1 MNIQK
6 LLMNPISNRILLF
19 ISKKGEATT
28 LELVNALKDV
38 SRATLYRYMKEMVE
52 KHILEI
58 VREEKVKGQIQ
69 RVYKVKTKI
78 ISDDEN
84 SDDYMEQV
92 LTFLLHIYQQYAQYF
107 SNLENK
113 AEGLFMVSPSLMLD
127 ESEYSEFCNEM
138 NKVVEKYSGKP
149 YNKKRKVRNMYFLSA
164 PDESWRE
171 K

>member
-1 MNIQK
+1 
-6 LLMNPISNRILLF
+6 
-19 ISKKGEATT
+19 
-28 LELVNALKDV
+28 
-38 SRATLYRYMKEMVE
+38 MKEMVE

-84 SDDYMEQV
+84 SEDYIEQV

-107 SNLENK
+107 SNLEIK
-113 AEGLFMVSPSLMLD
+113 GEGLFMVSPSLMLD